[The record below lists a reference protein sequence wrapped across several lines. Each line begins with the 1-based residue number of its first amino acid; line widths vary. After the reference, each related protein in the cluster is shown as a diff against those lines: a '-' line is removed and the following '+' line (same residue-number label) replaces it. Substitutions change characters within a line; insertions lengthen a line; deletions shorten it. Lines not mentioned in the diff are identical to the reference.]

1 MIKKQ
6 KPYKRLK
13 EKVKTA
19 KKRKISSTRW
29 LQRQLNDPY
38 VKKSKS
44 EGRRSRAAYKL
55 IQINEKFSLLKPNQ
69 IVLDLGAAP
78 GSWSEVVNQVKGNK
92 VISVDKLDMD
102 PISGVQFLKLD
113 LSLQESFDE
122 ISKIISKVDL
132 VLSDMASDTTGHKST
147 DHIRT
152 QELAELAAD
161 YALNFLN
168 AGGSFCSKV
177 FQGGT
182 HGDLLLNL
190 KSNFTSIKHLKPDA
204 SRKGSPETYV
214 IAKDCK
220 GSF

>member
-55 IQINEKFSLLKPNQ
+55 IQIDEKFSLLKPNQ

-92 VISVDKLDMD
+92 VIAVDKLDMD

-182 HGDLLLNL
+182 HQTLLDTL
-190 KSNFTSIKHLKPDA
+190 KKNFSTIKHYKPDA
-204 SRKGSPETYV
+204 SRKESLK
-214 IAKDCK
+214 IML
-220 GSF
+220 

>member
-38 VKKSKS
+38 VKQSKA

-55 IQINEKFSLLKPNQ
+55 IQIDEKFKILKPNQ
-69 IVLDLGAAP
+69 IILDLGAAP
-78 GSWSEVVNQVKGNK
+78 GSWSEVIVGISNTK
-92 VISVDKLDMD
+92 VIAIDKLDMD
-102 PISGVQFLKLD
+102 PISGVEVLKLD
-113 LSLQESFDE
+113 LSTEE
-122 ISKIISKVDL
+122 ACNKIKEYLNKKVDV

-161 YALNFLN
+161 YAIIFLKK
-168 AGGSFCSKV
+168 GGSFCSKV

-182 HGDLLLNL
+182 HQALLELL
-190 KSNFTSIKHLKPDA
+190 KKNFETVKHFKPEA
-204 SRKGSPETYV
+204 SRKESPENYV
-214 IAKDCK
+214 IAKGFK
-220 GSF
+220 G

>member
-38 VKKSKS
+38 VKQSKA

-55 IQINEKFSLLKPNQ
+55 IQIDEKFKILKPNQ
-69 IVLDLGAAP
+69 IILDLGAAP
-78 GSWSEVVNQVKGNK
+78 GSWSEVIAGISNTK
-92 VISVDKLDMD
+92 VIAIDKLDMD
-102 PISGVQFLKLD
+102 PMSGVKVLKLD
-113 LSLQESFDE
+113 LSTEEAFN
-122 ISKIISKVDL
+122 KIKEYLNKKVDV

-161 YALNFLN
+161 YAINFLKK
-168 AGGSFCSKV
+168 GGSFCSKV

-182 HGDLLLNL
+182 HQALLELL
-190 KSNFTSIKHLKPDA
+190 KKNFESVKHFKPEA
-204 SRKGSPETYV
+204 SRKESPENYV
-214 IAKDCK
+214 IAKSFK
-220 GSF
+220 G

>member
-38 VKKSKS
+38 VKQSKA

-55 IQINEKFSLLKPNQ
+55 IQIHEKFKILKPNQ
-69 IVLDLGAAP
+69 TVLDLGAAP
-78 GSWSEVVNQVKGNK
+78 GSWSEVIAGISNTK
-92 VISVDKLDMD
+92 VIAIDKLDMD
-102 PISGVQFLKLD
+102 PVSGVEVLKLD
-113 LSLQESFDE
+113 LSREEAFN
-122 ISKIISKVDL
+122 KIKEYLNKKVDV

-161 YALNFLN
+161 YAINFLKK
-168 AGGSFCSKV
+168 GGSFCSKV

-182 HGDLLLNL
+182 HQALLELL
-190 KSNFTSIKHLKPDA
+190 KKNFETVKHFKPEA
-204 SRKGSPETYV
+204 SRKESPENYV
-214 IAKDCK
+214 IAKGFK
-220 GSF
+220 G

>member
-19 KKRKISSTRW
+19 KKRKVSSTRW

-38 VKKSKS
+38 VKQSKA

-55 IQINEKFSLLKPNQ
+55 IQIDEKFKILKPNQ
-69 IVLDLGAAP
+69 TVLDLGAAP
-78 GSWSEVVNQVKGNK
+78 GSWSEVIAG
-92 VISVDKLDMD
+92 ISNTKIIAIDKLDMD
-102 PISGVQFLKLD
+102 PISGAEVLKLD
-113 LSLQESFDE
+113 LSTEEAFN
-122 ISKIISKVDL
+122 KIKEYLNKKVDV

-161 YALNFLN
+161 YAINFLKK
-168 AGGSFCSKV
+168 GGSFCSKV

-182 HGDLLLNL
+182 HQALLELL
-190 KSNFTSIKHLKPDA
+190 KKNFETVKHFKPEA
-204 SRKGSPETYV
+204 SRKESPENYV
-214 IAKDCK
+214 IAKGFK
-220 GSF
+220 G

>member
-19 KKRKISSTRW
+19 KKRKVSSTRW

-38 VKKSKS
+38 VKQSKA

-55 IQINEKFSLLKPNQ
+55 IQIDEKFKILKPNQ
-69 IVLDLGAAP
+69 TVLDLGAAP
-78 GSWSEVVNQVKGNK
+78 GSWSEVIVGISNTK
-92 VISVDKLDMD
+92 VIAIDKLDMD
-102 PISGVQFLKLD
+102 PMSGVKVLKLD
-113 LSLQESFDE
+113 LSTEEAFNE
-122 ISKIISKVDL
+122 IKEYLNKKVDV

-161 YALNFLN
+161 YAINFLKK
-168 AGGSFCSKV
+168 GGSFCSKV

-182 HGDLLLNL
+182 HQALLELL
-190 KSNFTSIKHLKPDA
+190 KKNFESVKHFKPEA
-204 SRKGSPETYV
+204 SRKESPENYV
-214 IAKDCK
+214 IAKGFK
-220 GSF
+220 G

>member
-13 EKVKTA
+13 ETVKTA
-19 KKRKISSTRW
+19 KKRKVSSTRW

-38 VKKSKS
+38 VKQSKA

-55 IQINEKFSLLKPNQ
+55 IQIDEKFKILKPNQ
-69 IVLDLGAAP
+69 TVLDLGAAP
-78 GSWSEVVNQVKGNK
+78 GSWSEVIASISNTK
-92 VISVDKLDMD
+92 VIAIDKLDMD
-102 PISGVQFLKLD
+102 PMSGVKVLKLD
-113 LSLQESFDE
+113 LSTEEAFN
-122 ISKIISKVDL
+122 KIKEYLNKKVDV

-161 YALNFLN
+161 YAINFLKK
-168 AGGSFCSKV
+168 GGSFCSKV

-182 HGDLLLNL
+182 HQALLELL
-190 KSNFTSIKHLKPDA
+190 KKNFETVKHFKPEA
-204 SRKGSPETYV
+204 SRKESPENYV
-214 IAKDCK
+214 IAKGFK
-220 GSF
+220 G

>member
-13 EKVKTA
+13 ETVKTA

-38 VKKSKS
+38 VKQSKA

-55 IQINEKFSLLKPNQ
+55 IQIDEKFKILKPNQ
-69 IVLDLGAAP
+69 IILDLGAAP
-78 GSWSEVVNQVKGNK
+78 GSWSEVIASISNTK
-92 VISVDKLDMD
+92 VIAIDKLDMD
-102 PISGVQFLKLD
+102 PMSGVKVLKLD
-113 LSLQESFDE
+113 LSTEEAFNE
-122 ISKIISKVDL
+122 IKEYLNKKVDV

-161 YALNFLN
+161 YAINFLKK
-168 AGGSFCSKV
+168 GGSFCSKV

-182 HGDLLLNL
+182 HQALLELL
-190 KSNFTSIKHLKPDA
+190 KKNFETVKHFKPEA
-204 SRKGSPETYV
+204 SRKESPENYV
-214 IAKDCK
+214 IAKSFK
-220 GSF
+220 G

>member
-13 EKVKTA
+13 ETVKTA

-38 VKKSKS
+38 VKQSKA

-55 IQINEKFSLLKPNQ
+55 IQIDEKFKILKPNQ
-69 IVLDLGAAP
+69 IILDLGAAP
-78 GSWSEVVNQVKGNK
+78 GSWSEVIAGISNTK
-92 VISVDKLDMD
+92 VIAIDKLDMD
-102 PISGVQFLKLD
+102 PMSGVKVLKLD
-113 LSLQESFDE
+113 LSTEEAFN
-122 ISKIISKVDL
+122 KIKEYLNKRVDV

-161 YALNFLN
+161 YAINFLKK
-168 AGGSFCSKV
+168 GGSFCSKV

-182 HGDLLLNL
+182 HQALLELL
-190 KSNFTSIKHLKPDA
+190 KKNFETVKHFKPEA
-204 SRKGSPETYV
+204 SRKESPENYV
-214 IAKDCK
+214 IAKGFK
-220 GSF
+220 G

>member
-1 MIKKQ
+1 MTK
-6 KPYKRLK
+6 K
-13 EKVKTA
+13 EKIYRKTKEVVKTA
-19 KKRKISSTRW
+19 KRRKNSSTRW
-29 LQRQLNDPY
+29 LQRQINDPY
-38 VKKSKS
+38 VRLAQA

-55 IQINEKFSLLKPNQ
+55 IQIDEKFNLLRPNQ

-92 VISVDKLDMD
+92 VIAVDKLDMD

-122 ISKIISKVDL
+122 ISKIINKVDL

-182 HGDLLLNL
+182 HQTLLDTL
-190 KSNFTSIKHLKPDA
+190 KKNFFIIKHYKPEA
-204 SRKGSPETYV
+204 SRKESPENYV
-214 IAKDCK
+214 IAKGFK
-220 GSF
+220 G

>member
-38 VKKSKS
+38 VKQSKV

-55 IQINEKFSLLKPNQ
+55 IQINKKFDLLRPNQ
-69 IVLDLGAAP
+69 VVLDLGAAP
-78 GSWSEVVNQVKGNK
+78 GSWSEVVNQIKGNK
-92 VISVDKLDMD
+92 VIAVDKLEMD
-102 PISGVQFLKLD
+102 PISGVEILNLD
-113 LSLQESFDE
+113 LSSQESFDRIFKVVKE
-122 ISKIISKVDL
+122 VDL

-161 YALNFLN
+161 YALNFLKT
-168 AGGSFCSKV
+168 GGSFCSKV

-182 HGDLLLNL
+182 HQALLDIL
-190 KSNFTSIKHLKPDA
+190 KKNFTTIKHYKPDA
-204 SRKGSPETYV
+204 SRKGSPENYV
-214 IAKDCK
+214 IAKGFK
-220 GSF
+220 G

>member
-38 VKKSKS
+38 VKQSKA

-55 IQINEKFSLLKPNQ
+55 IQIDEKFKILKPNQ
-69 IVLDLGAAP
+69 IILDLGAAP
-78 GSWSEVVNQVKGNK
+78 GSWSEVIAS
-92 VISVDKLDMD
+92 ISNTKIIAIDKLDMD
-102 PISGVQFLKLD
+102 PISGVEVLKLD
-113 LSLQESFDE
+113 LSTEEAFN
-122 ISKIISKVDL
+122 KIKEYLNKKVDV

-161 YALNFLN
+161 YAINFLKN
-168 AGGSFCSKV
+168 GGSFC
-177 FQGGT
+177 
-182 HGDLLLNL
+182 
-190 KSNFTSIKHLKPDA
+190 
-204 SRKGSPETYV
+204 
-214 IAKDCK
+214 
-220 GSF
+220 

>member
-19 KKRKISSTRW
+19 KKRKVSSTRW

-38 VKKSKS
+38 VKQSKA

-55 IQINEKFSLLKPNQ
+55 IQIDEKFKILKPNQ
-69 IVLDLGAAP
+69 TVLDLGAAP
-78 GSWSEVVNQVKGNK
+78 GSWSEVIASISNTK
-92 VISVDKLDMD
+92 VIAIDKLDMD
-102 PISGVQFLKLD
+102 PMSGVKVLKLD
-113 LSLQESFDE
+113 LSTEEAFN
-122 ISKIISKVDL
+122 KIKEYLNKRVDV

-161 YALNFLN
+161 YAINFLKK
-168 AGGSFCSKV
+168 GGSFCSKV

-182 HGDLLLNL
+182 HQALLELL
-190 KSNFTSIKHLKPDA
+190 KKNFETVKHFKPEA
-204 SRKGSPETYV
+204 SRKESPENYV
-214 IAKDCK
+214 IAKGFK
-220 GSF
+220 G

>member
-13 EKVKTA
+13 ETVKTA

-29 LQRQLNDPY
+29 LQRQLNAPY
-38 VKKSKS
+38 VKQSKA

-55 IQINEKFSLLKPNQ
+55 IQIDEKFKILKPNQ
-69 IVLDLGAAP
+69 IILDLGAAP
-78 GSWSEVVNQVKGNK
+78 GSWSEVIAGISNTK
-92 VISVDKLDMD
+92 VIAIDKLDMD
-102 PISGVQFLKLD
+102 PMSGVKVLKLD
-113 LSLQESFDE
+113 LSTEEAFN
-122 ISKIISKVDL
+122 KIKEYLNKKVDV

-161 YALNFLN
+161 YAINFLKK
-168 AGGSFCSKV
+168 GGSFCSKV

-182 HGDLLLNL
+182 HQALLELL
-190 KSNFTSIKHLKPDA
+190 KKNFETVKHFKPEA
-204 SRKGSPETYV
+204 SRKESPENYV
-214 IAKDCK
+214 IAK
-220 GSF
+220 GFRG

>member
-13 EKVKTA
+13 ETVKTA

-38 VKKSKS
+38 VKQSKA

-55 IQINEKFSLLKPNQ
+55 IQIDEKFKILKPNQ
-69 IVLDLGAAP
+69 IILDLGAAP
-78 GSWSEVVNQVKGNK
+78 GSWSEVIASISNTK
-92 VISVDKLDMD
+92 VIAIDKLDMD
-102 PISGVQFLKLD
+102 PMSGVKVLKLD
-113 LSLQESFDE
+113 LSTEEAFN
-122 ISKIISKVDL
+122 KIKEYLNKKVDV

-161 YALNFLN
+161 YAINFLKK
-168 AGGSFCSKV
+168 GGSFCSKV

-182 HGDLLLNL
+182 HQALLELL
-190 KSNFTSIKHLKPDA
+190 KKNFKTVKHFKPEA
-204 SRKGSPETYV
+204 SRKESPENYV
-214 IAKDCK
+214 IAKGFK
-220 GSF
+220 G

>member
-1 MIKKQ
+1 M
-6 KPYKRLK
+6 
-13 EKVKTA
+13 
-19 KKRKISSTRW
+19 
-29 LQRQLNDPY
+29 
-38 VKKSKS
+38 
-44 EGRRSRAAYKL
+44 
-55 IQINEKFSLLKPNQ
+55 
-69 IVLDLGAAP
+69 DLGAAP

-92 VISVDKLDMD
+92 VIAVDKLEMD

-122 ISKIISKVDL
+122 ISKVISKVDL

-182 HGDLLLNL
+182 HQTLLDNLKRIFLQLNIINQRPAEKDLLKIML
-190 KSNFTSIKHLKPDA
+190 
-204 SRKGSPETYV
+204 
-214 IAKDCK
+214 
-220 GSF
+220 

>member
-38 VKKSKS
+38 VKQSKA

-55 IQINEKFSLLKPNQ
+55 IQIDEKFKILKPNQ
-69 IVLDLGAAP
+69 TVLDLGAAP
-78 GSWSEVVNQVKGNK
+78 GSWSEVIASISNTK
-92 VISVDKLDMD
+92 VIAIDKLDMD
-102 PISGVQFLKLD
+102 PMSGVKVLKLD
-113 LSLQESFDE
+113 LSTEEAFNE
-122 ISKIISKVDL
+122 IKEYLNKKVDV

-161 YALNFLN
+161 YAINFLKK
-168 AGGSFCSKV
+168 GGSFCSKV

-182 HGDLLLNL
+182 HQALLELL
-190 KSNFTSIKHLKPDA
+190 KKNFESVKHFKPEA
-204 SRKGSPETYV
+204 SRKESPENYV
-214 IAKDCK
+214 IAKSFK
-220 GSF
+220 G

>member
-38 VKKSKS
+38 VKQSKV

-55 IQINEKFSLLKPNQ
+55 IQINKKFDLLRPNQ
-69 IVLDLGAAP
+69 VVLDLGAAP
-78 GSWSEVVNQVKGNK
+78 GSWSEVVNQIKGNK
-92 VISVDKLDMD
+92 VIAVDKLEMD
-102 PISGVQFLKLD
+102 PISGVEISNLD
-113 LSLQESFDE
+113 LSSQESFDRIFKVVKE
-122 ISKIISKVDL
+122 VDL

-161 YALNFLN
+161 YALNFLKTWRIFLFK
-168 AGGSFCSKV
+168 SFSRW
-177 FQGGT
+177 
-182 HGDLLLNL
+182 H
-190 KSNFTSIKHLKPDA
+190 TSSAPRYFKKEFYYDKTLQT
-204 SRKGSPETYV
+204 R
-214 IAKDCK
+214 C
-220 GSF
+220 

>member
-6 KPYKRLK
+6 KPYNRLI

-55 IQINEKFSLLKPNQ
+55 IQIDEKFSLLKPNQ

-92 VISVDKLDMD
+92 VIAVDKLDMD

-182 HGDLLLNL
+182 HQALLDTLKRIFLQLNIINQRLAEKNLL
-190 KSNFTSIKHLKPDA
+190 KIML
-204 SRKGSPETYV
+204 
-214 IAKDCK
+214 
-220 GSF
+220 

>member
-38 VKKSKS
+38 VKQSKA

-55 IQINEKFSLLKPNQ
+55 IQIDEKFKILKPNQ
-69 IVLDLGAAP
+69 IILDLGAAP
-78 GSWSEVVNQVKGNK
+78 GSWSEVIAGISNTK
-92 VISVDKLDMD
+92 VIAIDKLDMD
-102 PISGVQFLKLD
+102 PMSGVKVLKLD
-113 LSLQESFDE
+113 LSTEEAFN
-122 ISKIISKVDL
+122 KIKEYLNKRVDV

-161 YALNFLN
+161 YAINFLKK
-168 AGGSFCSKV
+168 GGSFCSKV

-182 HGDLLLNL
+182 HQALLELL
-190 KSNFTSIKHLKPDA
+190 KKNFETVKHFKPEA
-204 SRKGSPETYV
+204 SRKESPENYV
-214 IAKDCK
+214 IAKGFK
-220 GSF
+220 G

>member
-38 VKKSKS
+38 VKQSKA

-55 IQINEKFSLLKPNQ
+55 IQIDEKFKILKPNQ
-69 IVLDLGAAP
+69 TVLDLGAAP
-78 GSWSEVVNQVKGNK
+78 GSWSEVIAGISNTK
-92 VISVDKLDMD
+92 VIAIDKLDMD
-102 PISGVQFLKLD
+102 PVSGVEVLKLD
-113 LSLQESFDE
+113 LSREEAFN
-122 ISKIISKVDL
+122 KIKEYLNKKVDV

-161 YALNFLN
+161 YAINFLKK
-168 AGGSFCSKV
+168 GGSFCSKV

-182 HGDLLLNL
+182 HQALLELL
-190 KSNFTSIKHLKPDA
+190 KKNFETVKHFKPEA
-204 SRKGSPETYV
+204 SRKESPENYV
-214 IAKDCK
+214 IAKGFK
-220 GSF
+220 G

>member
-13 EKVKTA
+13 ETVKTA

-38 VKKSKS
+38 VKQSKA

-55 IQINEKFSLLKPNQ
+55 IQIDEKFKILKPNQ
-69 IVLDLGAAP
+69 IILDLGAAP
-78 GSWSEVVNQVKGNK
+78 GSWSEVIASISNTK
-92 VISVDKLDMD
+92 VIAIDKLDMD
-102 PISGVQFLKLD
+102 PMSGVKVLKLD
-113 LSLQESFDE
+113 LSTEEAFN
-122 ISKIISKVDL
+122 KIKEYLNKKVDV

-161 YALNFLN
+161 YAINFLKK
-168 AGGSFCSKV
+168 GGSFCSKV

-182 HGDLLLNL
+182 HQALLELL
-190 KSNFTSIKHLKPDA
+190 KKNFETVKHFKPEA
-204 SRKGSPETYV
+204 SRKESPENYV
-214 IAKDCK
+214 IAKGFK
-220 GSF
+220 G

>member
-19 KKRKISSTRW
+19 KKRKVSSTRW

-38 VKKSKS
+38 VKQSKA

-55 IQINEKFSLLKPNQ
+55 IQIDEKFKILKPNQ
-69 IVLDLGAAP
+69 TVLDLGAAP
-78 GSWSEVVNQVKGNK
+78 GSWSEVIAGISNTK
-92 VISVDKLDMD
+92 VIAIDKLDMD
-102 PISGVQFLKLD
+102 PVSGVEVLKLD
-113 LSLQESFDE
+113 LSREEAFN
-122 ISKIISKVDL
+122 KIKEYLNKKVDV

-161 YALNFLN
+161 YAINFLKK
-168 AGGSFCSKV
+168 GGSFCSKV

-182 HGDLLLNL
+182 HQALLELL
-190 KSNFTSIKHLKPDA
+190 KKNFETVKHFKPEA
-204 SRKGSPETYV
+204 SRKESPENYV
-214 IAKDCK
+214 IAKGFK
-220 GSF
+220 G

>member
-38 VKKSKS
+38 VKQSKA

-55 IQINEKFSLLKPNQ
+55 IQIHEKFKILKPNQ
-69 IVLDLGAAP
+69 TVLDLGAAP
-78 GSWSEVVNQVKGNK
+78 GSWSEVIAGISNTK
-92 VISVDKLDMD
+92 VIAIDKLDMD
-102 PISGVQFLKLD
+102 PMSGVKVLKLD
-113 LSLQESFDE
+113 LSTEEAFNNIKEYLN
-122 ISKIISKVDL
+122 KRVDV

-161 YALNFLN
+161 YAINFLKK
-168 AGGSFCSKV
+168 GGSFCSKV

-182 HGDLLLNL
+182 HQALLELL
-190 KSNFTSIKHLKPDA
+190 KKNFETVKHFKPEA
-204 SRKGSPETYV
+204 SRKESPENYV
-214 IAKDCK
+214 IAK
-220 GSF
+220 GFRG

>member
-6 KPYKRLK
+6 KPNKRLK

-38 VKKSKS
+38 VKRSKV

-55 IQINEKFSLLKPNQ
+55 LQIDEKFKLLKPNQ
-69 IVLDLGAAP
+69 LVLDLGSAP
-78 GSWSEVVNQVKGNK
+78 GSWSQVVSQVPGNK
-92 VISVDKLDMD
+92 VIAIDKLQMD
-102 PISGVQFLKLD
+102 PIAGVEILSLD
-113 LSLQESFDE
+113 LSLQETFDE
-122 ISKIISKVDL
+122 ISLLIESKVDL
-132 VLSDMASDTTGHKST
+132 VLSDMAAVTTGHKST

-161 YALNFLN
+161 YALKFLKIE
-168 AGGSFCSKV
+168 GSFCSKV

-182 HGDLLLNL
+182 HQTLLETL
-190 KSNFTSIKHLKPDA
+190 KKNFTTVKHFKPDA
-204 SRKGSPETYV
+204 SRKESPENYV
-214 IAKDCK
+214 IAQGYK
-220 GSF
+220 G

>member
-38 VKKSKS
+38 VKQSKV

-55 IQINEKFSLLKPNQ
+55 IQINKKFDLLRPNQ
-69 IVLDLGAAP
+69 VVLDLGAAP
-78 GSWSEVVNQVKGNK
+78 GSWSEVVNQIKGSK
-92 VISVDKLDMD
+92 VIAVDKLEMD
-102 PISGVQFLKLD
+102 PISGVEILNLD
-113 LSLQESFDE
+113 LSSQESFDQ
-122 ISKIISKVDL
+122 IHKIVTKVDL

-161 YALNFLN
+161 YALNFLKT
-168 AGGSFCSKV
+168 GGAFCSKV

-182 HGDLLLNL
+182 HQALLDIL
-190 KSNFTSIKHLKPDA
+190 KKNFTTIKHYKPDT
-204 SRKGSPETYV
+204 SRIGSPE
-214 IAKDCK
+214 I
-220 GSF
+220 

>member
-38 VKKSKS
+38 VKQSKA

-55 IQINEKFSLLKPNQ
+55 IQIDEKFKILKPNQ
-69 IVLDLGAAP
+69 IILDLGAAP
-78 GSWSEVVNQVKGNK
+78 GSWSEVIAGISNTK
-92 VISVDKLDMD
+92 VIAIDKLDMD
-102 PISGVQFLKLD
+102 PMSGVKVLKLD
-113 LSLQESFDE
+113 LSTEEAFN
-122 ISKIISKVDL
+122 KIKEYLNKKVDV

-161 YALNFLN
+161 YAINFLKK
-168 AGGSFCSKV
+168 GGSFCSKV

-182 HGDLLLNL
+182 HQALLELL
-190 KSNFTSIKHLKPDA
+190 KKNFETVKHFKPEA
-204 SRKGSPETYV
+204 SRKESPENYV
-214 IAKDCK
+214 IAKGFK
-220 GSF
+220 G

>member
-38 VKKSKS
+38 VKQSKA

-55 IQINEKFSLLKPNQ
+55 IQIDEKFKILKPNQ
-69 IVLDLGAAP
+69 IILDLGAAP
-78 GSWSEVVNQVKGNK
+78 GSWSEVIVGISNTK
-92 VISVDKLDMD
+92 VIAIDKLDMD
-102 PISGVQFLKLD
+102 PMSGVKVLKLD
-113 LSLQESFDE
+113 LSTEEAFN
-122 ISKIISKVDL
+122 KIKEYLNKKVDV

-161 YALNFLN
+161 YAINFLKK
-168 AGGSFCSKV
+168 GGSFCSKV

-182 HGDLLLNL
+182 HQALLELL
-190 KSNFTSIKHLKPDA
+190 KKNFETVKHFKPEA
-204 SRKGSPETYV
+204 SRKESPENYV
-214 IAKDCK
+214 IAKVFK
-220 GSF
+220 R

>member
-13 EKVKTA
+13 ETVKTA

-38 VKKSKS
+38 VKQSKA

-55 IQINEKFSLLKPNQ
+55 IQIDEKFKILKPNQ
-69 IVLDLGAAP
+69 IILDLGAAP
-78 GSWSEVVNQVKGNK
+78 GSWSEVIASISNTK
-92 VISVDKLDMD
+92 VIAIDKLDMD
-102 PISGVQFLKLD
+102 PMSGVKVLKLD
-113 LSLQESFDE
+113 LSTEEAFN
-122 ISKIISKVDL
+122 KIKEYLNKRVDV

-161 YALNFLN
+161 YAINFLKK
-168 AGGSFCSKV
+168 GGSFCSKV

-182 HGDLLLNL
+182 HQALLELL
-190 KSNFTSIKHLKPDA
+190 KKNFETVKHFKPEA
-204 SRKGSPETYV
+204 SRKESPENYV
-214 IAKDCK
+214 IAK
-220 GSF
+220 GFRG

>member
-38 VKKSKS
+38 VKQSKA

-55 IQINEKFSLLKPNQ
+55 IQIDEKFKILKPNQ
-69 IVLDLGAAP
+69 IILDLGAAP
-78 GSWSEVVNQVKGNK
+78 GSWSEVIASISNTK
-92 VISVDKLDMD
+92 VIAIDKLDMD
-102 PISGVQFLKLD
+102 PMSGVKVLKLD
-113 LSLQESFDE
+113 LSTEEAFN
-122 ISKIISKVDL
+122 KIKEYLNKKVDV

-161 YALNFLN
+161 YAINLLKK
-168 AGGSFCSKV
+168 GGSFCSKV

-182 HGDLLLNL
+182 HQTLLELL
-190 KSNFTSIKHLKPDA
+190 KKNFETVKHFKPEA
-204 SRKGSPETYV
+204 SRKESPENYV
-214 IAKDCK
+214 IAKGFK
-220 GSF
+220 G

>member
-19 KKRKISSTRW
+19 EKRKISSTRW

-38 VKKSKS
+38 VKQSKA

-55 IQINEKFSLLKPNQ
+55 IQIDEKFKILKPNQ
-69 IVLDLGAAP
+69 IILDLGAAP
-78 GSWSEVVNQVKGNK
+78 GSWSEVIVGISNTK
-92 VISVDKLDMD
+92 VIAIDKLDMD
-102 PISGVQFLKLD
+102 PMSGVKVLKLD
-113 LSLQESFDE
+113 LSTEEAFN
-122 ISKIISKVDL
+122 KIKEYLNKKVDV

-161 YALNFLN
+161 YAINFLKK
-168 AGGSFCSKV
+168 GGSFCSKV

-182 HGDLLLNL
+182 HQALLELL
-190 KSNFTSIKHLKPDA
+190 KKNFESVKHFKPEA
-204 SRKGSPETYV
+204 SRKESPENYV
-214 IAKDCK
+214 IAKSFK
-220 GSF
+220 G

>member
-55 IQINEKFSLLKPNQ
+55 IQIDEKFSLLKPNQ

-182 HGDLLLNL
+182 HQTLLDTL
-190 KSNFTSIKHLKPDA
+190 KKNFSTIKHYKPEA
-204 SRKGSPETYV
+204 SRKGSPENYV
-214 IAKDCK
+214 IAKGFK
-220 GSF
+220 G